1 MVNFSFEE
9 SFCSEV
15 DHIFIFNFLGEEGN
29 GLIKRLEDDIVLL
42 VNNKK
47 EEILNS
53 GSIMTKLDISSLAE
67 FQRRS
72 REVLNFISKNKV
84 NSLFHLQGHGS
95 KKDGIKCE
103 DSNFVCWST
112 LKSFLADAVKAAQGE
127 LTVIAAACHSY
138 TLVDKDSSIPK
149 LLPYSFYYGYEK
161 KIEFGHMEN
170 DLRTLYKNLLV
181 KGGDIRDSELRLKL
195 SSEFDNVSFIT
206 LPMTMQFYPE
216 EARQLGLSNR
226 FFLESVKLDT
236 PASVNRNVVKSVLK
250 DTRLLSIEIT
260 KDCFHATP
268 RRERLI
274 SAINKFYDTNS
285 APVP

>member
-47 EEILNS
+47 EETLDS
-53 GSIMTKLDISSLAE
+53 DSMMTKLDISSLAD
-67 FQRRS
+67 FQRKS
-72 REVLNFISKNKV
+72 REVLSIISKNRV

-95 KKDGIKCE
+95 KTDGIKCE
-103 DSNFVCWST
+103 DGNFVCWST

-127 LTVIAAACHSY
+127 LTVIAAACHSF
-138 TLVDKDSSIPK
+138 TLVDKESSIPK
-149 LLPYSFYYGYEK
+149 LLPYSFYYGYEE

-181 KGGDIRDSELRLKL
+181 KGGDNRDSELRLKL
-195 SSEFDNVSFIT
+195 SSEFDSVDFIT
-206 LPMTMQFYPE
+206 SPMIIQFYPE
-216 EARQLGLSNR
+216 KARQLGLSNR
-226 FFLESVKLDT
+226 FFLKSVKLDI
-236 PASVNRNVVKSVLK
+236 PAAVNRYLVKSLLN
-250 DTRLLSIEIT
+250 DTRWLSIQLANN
-260 KDCFHATP
+260 CFHATS

-274 SAINKFYDTNS
+274 SALNKFYEANS
-285 APVP
+285 APSS